1 MIKEYKKKDGS
12 KAYMFVAY
20 LGVDPITGKQK
31 RTTRRGFKT
40 KRDAKIAEA
49 RLQAEIEE
57 NGFSVKPKQMTFQEV
72 YDVWLPVYKATV
84 KESTYQVQKDVIR
97 LHILPKFGTLKVN
110 TITTLYCQRTVN
122 EWAEKYKKVPNLI
135 GLTQRILEFARTSL
149 KLIKDNPMKDVV
161 RPKQSNVLNDNKY
174 RAPFYNAKQL
184 QEFLDKVK
192 EMDPQQSYVVFR
204 LIAYTGM
211 REGEVCGLKWI
222 DFDEV
227 NETLTVRRTVAR
239 GEDYKKIIQNP
250 KTKAGTRIIALDS
263 ETASILKWWRNEQRK
278 LMLYLGYNTNSPD
291 QFIITNDKNEFQYAQ
306 YPYALLKKL
315 RKKFDIPPITV
326 HGLRH
331 THCTLLIEAGA
342 SIKEA
347 QERMGHENTEMVLE
361 VYTHVNQQRRN
372 KLGNNFASL
381 IEKSN

>member
-1 MIKEYKKKDGS
+1 MG
-12 KAYMFVAY
+12 
-20 LGVDPITGKQK
+20 
-31 RTTRRGFKT
+31 R
-40 KRDAKIAEA
+40 
-49 RLQAEIEE
+49 
-57 NGFSVKPKQMTFQEV
+57 
-72 YDVWLPVYKATV
+72 
-84 KESTYQVQKDVIR
+84 
-97 LHILPKFGTLKVN
+97 
-110 TITTLYCQRTVN
+110 
-122 EWAEKYKKVPNLI
+122 KYKKVPNLI

-161 RPKQSNVLNDNKY
+161 RPKRSNVLNDNKY

-204 LIAYTGM
+204 IIAYTGM